1 MSGEAIDLIERIH
14 QQLSRLDA
22 RGSDDV
28 ARVGEREMIVVGNLG
43 DGDVL
48 LTASPA
54 DDNFYW
60 HGPAID
66 VLERLSGLPDRS
78 GAQAVR
84 SEFASRPGGAK

>member
-1 MSGEAIDLIERIH
+1 MSGEVIERIRR
-14 QQLSRLDA
+14 QLARLGA
-22 RGSDDV
+22 RASDDI
-28 ARVGEREMIVVGNLG
+28 AYVGDHEMIVVGDLG

-60 HGPAID
+60 HGPATE
-66 VLERLSGLPDRS
+66 VLERLSGLPDGS

-84 SEFASRPGGAK
+84 SEFASHLDSA

>member
-1 MSGEAIDLIERIH
+1 MSSEAIDLVERIRR
-14 QQLSRLDA
+14 QLSRLGA
-22 RGSDDV
+22 RACADL
-28 ARVGEREMIVVGNLG
+28 AYVGEREMIVVGNLG
-43 DGDVL
+43 EGDVL

-66 VLERLSGLPDRS
+66 VLERLSRLPDGS

-84 SEFASRPGGAK
+84 SEFASR